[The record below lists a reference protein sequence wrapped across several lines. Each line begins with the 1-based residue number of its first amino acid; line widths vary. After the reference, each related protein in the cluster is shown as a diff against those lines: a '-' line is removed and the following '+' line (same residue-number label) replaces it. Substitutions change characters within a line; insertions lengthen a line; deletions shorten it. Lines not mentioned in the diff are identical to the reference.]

1 MTEVTK
7 AAEARAAS
15 ARSKTLLKVAVL
27 VFAIELA
34 ACSSQEAPDN
44 NDAATE
50 AQVPAP
56 EYAQRDG
63 DQYIYVGA
71 LSDGERAQ
79 GKQAAVVTY
88 RYLGSFGDTQKLEML
103 SDAGARLAIVECSD
117 PCRVAKHTD
126 NFGVVTRV
134 AVQPATIVAAAFR
147 DAALGHMI
155 LAQMG
160 EELSDAKNPSLS
172 PAKEPS
178 ISPPTI
184 TAGDQ
189 SDYRGKKG
197 RCRLTVEG
205 TSYMNGSCWVRLD
218 NGGSFQIMSLDQSYF
233 AQLSRSGSQASG
245 FWNAAPGAAHA
256 QVELGPMDRVGACW
270 TNATAEICAW
280 R

>member
-1 MTEVTK
+1 
-7 AAEARAAS
+7 
-15 ARSKTLLKVAVL
+15 
-27 VFAIELA
+27 
-34 ACSSQEAPDN
+34 
-44 NDAATE
+44 
-50 AQVPAP
+50 
-56 EYAQRDG
+56 
-63 DQYIYVGA
+63 
-71 LSDGERAQ
+71 
-79 GKQAAVVTY
+79 
-88 RYLGSFGDTQKLEML
+88 
-103 SDAGARLAIVECSD
+103 
-117 PCRVAKHTD
+117 
-126 NFGVVTRV
+126 
-134 AVQPATIVAAAFR
+134 
-147 DAALGHMI
+147 
-155 LAQMG
+155 MG

>member
-88 RYLGSFGDTQKLEML
+88 RYLGK
-103 SDAGARLAIVECSD
+103 I
-117 PCRVAKHTD
+117 
-126 NFGVVTRV
+126 
-134 AVQPATIVAAAFR
+134 
-147 DAALGHMI
+147 
-155 LAQMG
+155 
-160 EELSDAKNPSLS
+160 
-172 PAKEPS
+172 
-178 ISPPTI
+178 
-184 TAGDQ
+184 
-189 SDYRGKKG
+189 G
-197 RCRLTVEG
+197 R
-205 TSYMNGSCWVRLD
+205 
-218 NGGSFQIMSLDQSYF
+218 
-233 AQLSRSGSQASG
+233 
-245 FWNAAPGAAHA
+245 AH
-256 QVELGPMDRVGACW
+256 V
-270 TNATAEICAW
+270 
-280 R
+280 